1 MISRAILGFCLA
13 AAAVE
18 GFQTPALN
26 GVIGARMVS
35 EPQISR
41 RQIFTGAAGIAVG
54 FLANQAADA
63 ASFDPNT
70 GFPVQDG
77 KKDKLCGSGDKGC
90 QPMTQAASILDK
102 QKAVLAGS
110 ITVAANKLSIL
121 DAELKAMQDGDGK
134 KKKKKAAVLDT
145 PYVLRYRY
153 NQHRILYV
161 LVNGNSL
168 VYDNRELV
176 PSSVQNVERGF
187 PRPRLKTKIP
197 NLMRP

>member
-1 MISRAILGFCLA
+1 
-13 AAAVE
+13 
-18 GFQTPALN
+18 
-26 GVIGARMVS
+26 MVA

-41 RQIFTGAAGIAVG
+41 RQIFSGAAGIAVG

-90 QPMTQAASILDK
+90 QPMTQAASITDK
-102 QKAVLAGS
+102 QKAILAGS

-153 NQHRILYV
+153 ITAEQSTSKHYV
-161 LVNGNSL
+161 CLHV
-168 VYDNRELV
+168 
-176 PSSVQNVERGF
+176 
-187 PRPRLKTKIP
+187 KTGCVRQSK
-197 NLMRP
+197 MSDFVSAKC